1 MGDASEREFLE
12 KITEVKT
19 KSGKKAS
26 EIKNDFAKVQKLKAE
41 CLKKTEEMLQSAEGS
56 LEKLEQKM
64 TKSKDLAPESRQRL
78 NQELTE
84 AKHQVKD
91 RYVDLKK
98 RISIS
103 IVPE

>member
-1 MGDASEREFLE
+1 MGDTSEREFLE

-41 CLKKTEEMLQSAEGS
+41 CLKKTEEMLQSAESS

-64 TKSKDLAPESRQRL
+64 AKSKDLALESKHRL
-78 NQELTE
+78 NVELTD
-84 AKHQVKD
+84 AKHQVKE